1 MRPIFCYAKLSSFL
15 QTMAFCMVITALNY
29 SFLEHDNY
37 LTPLTHSVMTGFF
50 SWGLIVFGA
59 DLFASSAETG
69 FPKGLQGL
77 ALAAAGIAGGI
88 VLGSL
93 SANAILGNSVWR
105 DFQGNRLLPELAFS
119 CVFGIAIT
127 FYFYSRGKSAHLE
140 GRIQEVRHQASEA
153 QLKLLQTQLEPHMLF
168 NTLANLRALIGV
180 DPVRAQTMLDHMV
193 AYLRATLTA
202 SRATSHSLQSEFD
215 RLRDYLELMAVR
227 MGPRLR
233 YTLDLPPELANLPVP
248 TLLLQPVVENAIKHG
263 LEPQVS
269 GGTIHIRATQAQ
281 GLVTLEVVDSGVGL
295 PSESQPQLATQ
306 TGTGFGLAQVR
317 ERLATVHGAQG
328 AMKIEAGHAGG
339 TRVAITFPSENSTK
353 NHSP

>member
-1 MRPIFCYAKLSSFL
+1 MRLINGNAKLSSFL

-29 SFLEHDNY
+29 SFFEHASY
-37 LTPLTHSVMTGFF
+37 LTPLTHSVLTGFF
-50 SWGLIVFGA
+50 SWGFIVFGA
-59 DLFASSAETG
+59 DLFPSSADTG
-69 FPKGLQGL
+69 YPKGWQGV
-77 ALAAAGIAGGI
+77 ALGAGGIAGGS

-93 SANAILGNSVWR
+93 SANALLGHPIWR
-105 DFQGNRLLPELAFS
+105 DFQGSHLLPEVVAS
-119 CVFGIAIT
+119 CVIGVIIT

-193 AYLRATLTA
+193 AYLRATLSA
-202 SRATSHSLQSEFD
+202 SRATSHPLQAEFD

-269 GGTIHIRATQAQ
+269 GGTIHIRASQTQGQ
-281 GLVTLEVVDSGVGL
+281 VNLEVVDSGVGL
-295 PSESQPQLATQ
+295 PSESQAQLAPQ

-317 ERLATVHGAQG
+317 ERLATVHGAQA
-328 AMKIEAGHAGG
+328 AMKIEASHAGG
-339 TRVAITFPSENSTK
+339 TRVSITFPSENSTQ
-353 NHSP
+353 NSSR